1 MIFIFQYLST
11 TWVMGRLKDLLTM
24 VKLHVETK
32 VLLMEA
38 RSIFIQEYRQ

>member
-1 MIFIFQYLST
+1 
-11 TWVMGRLKDLLTM
+11 MGRLKGLLTM

-32 VLLMEA
+32 ALLMEV